1 MQDLLPGRAPR
12 GETRDLSAVQAT
24 QDDEVRITDY
34 VQAVAGWHVHGVV
47 AHGGAPR
54 LNVANAVPDTP
65 PRSDRDKRRC
75 SNILGMAAMLQA
87 MLSISAA
94 TVLSR
99 ATGYARW
106 MAQAAV
112 LGTTLVADAY
122 TVSIILPSLVYELF
136 LGGILYSIFIPVLVD
151 RMTTY
156 GEEDARRL
164 TNALFTLVLPGMA
177 ALALVGIVF
186 AEPFVTLF
194 TDWGAAKELS
204 PAEAERTVDLA
215 VFFFRIFAV
224 QMLFYG
230 VSTIATGVL
239 QAHRR
244 FFLPTFA
251 PVLNNLMVIASFA
264 LYAVLVGVD
273 PTLALYVL
281 AGGVTV
287 GTAIMALALVPTMW
301 NLGYRPRP
309 QLGHPALVPTAK
321 LAGPMV
327 VLVAASVAFQAFS
340 VYLATQFQAVAQ
352 LNYAFAVFSL
362 PYGVLVV
369 AIATALMPELSER
382 HARGDDEGYRDT
394 FSFGLRTMVFVVVP
408 SAVGMIALANPIIGL
423 LYERGRFDAQDTRAV
438 ATLLVAYSVGL
449 LGYSAYFFLVRAFYS
464 RQNTKTP
471 ALLNVAIFL
480 LFAAL
485 AYTLSRLL
493 EVLGV
498 VLALSI
504 AYAVLAALGL
514 LATRREIKRID
525 GRRLLRSTA
534 KALVAG
540 AVMYAVASGGAMV
553 LGTGSDAVGRVLV
566 LAVIGGA
573 SLAAYLGV
581 AYALKTEELKSAV
594 ALLRR
599 RRAA

>member
-1 MQDLLPGRAPR
+1 
-12 GETRDLSAVQAT
+12 
-24 QDDEVRITDY
+24 
-34 VQAVAGWHVHGVV
+34 
-47 AHGGAPR
+47 
-54 LNVANAVPDTP
+54 
-65 PRSDRDKRRC
+65 
-75 SNILGMAAMLQA
+75 MAAILRA

-112 LGTTLVADAY
+112 LGTTIVADAY
-122 TVSIILPSLVYELF
+122 TVSIILPSLIYELF
-136 LGGILYSIFIPVLVD
+136 LGGIVYSIFIPVLVE
-151 RMTTY
+151 RMTTH

-164 TNALFTLVLPGMA
+164 TNALFTLVLPVMA

-186 AEPFVTLF
+186 AEPFVALF
-194 TDWGAAKELS
+194 TDWGAEELP
-204 PAEAERTVDLA
+204 PAEAERAVDLA
-215 VFFFRIFAV
+215 VLFFRIFAV

-230 VSTIATGVL
+230 VSSIATGVL
-239 QAHRR
+239 QSHRR

-251 PVLNNLMVIASFA
+251 PVLNNLCVISSFA
-264 LYAVLVGVD
+264 LYALLVGVD
-273 PTLALYVL
+273 QTVALYVL

-301 NLGYRPRP
+301 SLGYRPRP
-309 QLGHPALVPTAK
+309 QLGHPALLTTAR

-327 VLVAASVAFQAFS
+327 VLVAASVAFQAFG
-340 VYLATQFQAVAQ
+340 VYLATQFEAVAE

-362 PYGVLVV
+362 PYGVFVV

-382 HARGDDEGYRDT
+382 HARGDNEGYRDT
-394 FSFGLRTMVFVVVP
+394 FSFGFRTMVFVVVP
-408 SAVGMIALANPIIGL
+408 SAVGMIALSNPIVGL
-423 LYERGRFDAQDTRAV
+423 LYQRGEFEAQDTGRV

-471 ALLNVAIFL
+471 ALLNVVIFVL
-480 LFAAL
+480 YAAL
-485 AYTLSRLL
+485 AYGLSRVL
-493 EVLGV
+493 EVVGV

-504 AYAVLAALGL
+504 AYAVLAIMGL
-514 LATRREIKRID
+514 AATRREIKRID

-534 KALVAG
+534 KILAAG
-540 AVMYAVASGGAMV
+540 AVMYAVARGGAAL
-553 LGTGSDAVGRVLV
+553 LGPGSDTLGRALIVAVVG
-566 LAVIGGA
+566 AA

-581 AYALKTEELKSAV
+581 AYALKTEELESAA
-594 ALLRR
+594 ALLWR
-599 RRAA
+599 RRAAEG

>member
-1 MQDLLPGRAPR
+1 
-12 GETRDLSAVQAT
+12 
-24 QDDEVRITDY
+24 
-34 VQAVAGWHVHGVV
+34 
-47 AHGGAPR
+47 
-54 LNVANAVPDTP
+54 
-65 PRSDRDKRRC
+65 
-75 SNILGMAAMLQA
+75 MAAILRA

-112 LGTTLVADAY
+112 LGTTIVADAY
-122 TVSIILPSLVYELF
+122 TVSIVLPGLIYELF

-151 RMTTY
+151 RMTTH
-156 GEEDARRL
+156 GEDDARRL
-164 TNALFTLVLPGMA
+164 TNALFTLVLPVMA
-177 ALALVGIVF
+177 VLALAGIVF
-186 AEPFVTLF
+186 AEPFVMLF
-194 TDWGAAKELS
+194 TDWGAAQKLS

-215 VFFFRIFAV
+215 VLFFRIFAV

-230 VSTIATGVL
+230 ISTIATGVL
-239 QAHRR
+239 QAHRH

-251 PVLNNLMVIASFA
+251 PVLNNLFVIASFS
-264 LYAVLVGVD
+264 LYALLVGVD
-273 PTLALYVL
+273 RTLALYVL

-301 NLGYRPRP
+301 SLGYRPRP
-309 QLGHPALVPTAK
+309 QLGHPALLPTAK

-327 VLVAASVAFQAFS
+327 VLVAASVAFQAFG
-340 VYLATQFQAVAQ
+340 VYLATQFEAVAE

-362 PYGVLVV
+362 PYGVFVV

-408 SAVGMIALANPIIGL
+408 SAVGMIALASPIIGL
-423 LYERGRFDAQDTRAV
+423 LYQRGNFDAQDTGAV
-438 ATLLVAYSVGL
+438 STLLVAYSVGL

-464 RQNTKTP
+464 RQNTMTP
-471 ALLNVAIFL
+471 ALLNVVIFL
-480 LFAAL
+480 LYAAL
-485 AYTLSRLL
+485 AYTLSR
-493 EVLGV
+493 VVGVVGV

-504 AYAVLAALGL
+504 AYAVLAVLGL
-514 LATRREIKRID
+514 VATRREIKRID
-525 GRRLLRSTA
+525 GRRLLISTA
-534 KALVAG
+534 KVLTAG
-540 AVMYAVASGGAMV
+540 TVMYAVAWGGTV
-553 LGTGSDAVGRVLV
+553 LLGTGSDAAGRVLI
-566 LAVIGGA
+566 LAVVGSA
-573 SLAAYLGV
+573 SLAAYLAV

-599 RRAA
+599 RRTSEG

>member
-1 MQDLLPGRAPR
+1 
-12 GETRDLSAVQAT
+12 
-24 QDDEVRITDY
+24 
-34 VQAVAGWHVHGVV
+34 
-47 AHGGAPR
+47 
-54 LNVANAVPDTP
+54 
-65 PRSDRDKRRC
+65 
-75 SNILGMAAMLQA
+75 MAAILRA

-136 LGGILYSIFIPVLVD
+136 LGGILYSIFIPVLVE
-151 RMTTY
+151 RMTTH

-164 TNALFTLVLPGMA
+164 TNALFTLVLPLMVV
-177 ALALVGIVF
+177 LALVGIVF

-194 TDWGAAKELS
+194 TDWGAARELS

-273 PTLALYVL
+273 STLALYVL

-309 QLGHPALVPTAK
+309 QLGHPALLPTAK

-327 VLVAASVAFQAFS
+327 VLVAASVAFQAFG

-408 SAVGMIALANPIIGL
+408 SAIGMIALANPIIGL

-480 LFAAL
+480 LYAAL
-485 AYTLSRLL
+485 AYTLSRLWG
-493 EVLGV
+493 VTGV
-498 VLALSI
+498 VLALAI
-504 AYAVLAALGL
+504 AYAVLAVLS
-514 LATRREIKRID
+514 LAAMRRETGRLD
-525 GRRLLRSTA
+525 GQRLFRSLL
-534 KALVAG
+534 KVLVSG
-540 AVMYAVASGGAMV
+540 AAMYAVARTGTLL
-553 LGTGSDAVGRVLV
+553 LGVGSDFATRLLV
-566 LAVIGGA
+566 LAAVGGT
-573 SLAAYLGV
+573 SLAVYLGV
-581 AYALKTEELKSAV
+581 AFLLGTEELKSV
-594 ALLRR
+594 LTLLRQR
-599 RRAA
+599 SR

>member
-1 MQDLLPGRAPR
+1 M
-12 GETRDLSAVQAT
+12 
-24 QDDEVRITDY
+24 
-34 VQAVAGWHVHGVV
+34 VA
-47 AHGGAPR
+47 
-54 LNVANAVPDTP
+54 
-65 PRSDRDKRRC
+65 
-75 SNILGMAAMLQA
+75 ILRA

-112 LGTTLVADAY
+112 LGTTIVADAY
-122 TVSIILPSLVYELF
+122 TVSIILPGLIYELF
-136 LGGILYSIFIPVLVD
+136 LGGILYSIFIPVLVE

-156 GEEDARRL
+156 GEEDARHL
-164 TNALFTLVLPGMA
+164 TNALITFVLPVMA
-177 ALALVGIVF
+177 VLALVGIVF

-194 TDWGAAKELS
+194 TDWGAAEELS
-204 PAEAERTVDLA
+204 SAEAERTVDLA
-215 VFFFRIFAV
+215 VLFFRIFAV

-239 QAHRR
+239 QAHRH

-251 PVLNNLMVIASFA
+251 PVLNNLFVIASFA
-264 LYAVLVGVD
+264 LYALLVGIDRTV
-273 PTLALYVL
+273 ALYVL

-301 NLGYRPRP
+301 SLGYRPRP
-309 QLGHPALVPTAK
+309 QLGHPALLPTAR

-327 VLVAASVAFQAFS
+327 VLVAASVAFQAFG
-340 VYLATQFQAVAQ
+340 VYLATQFEAVAE

-362 PYGVLVV
+362 PYGVFVV

-408 SAVGMIALANPIIGL
+408 SAVGMIALANPIVGL
-423 LYERGRFDAQDTRAV
+423 LYQRGQFDAQDTRTV

-471 ALLNVAIFL
+471 ALLNVVIFL
-480 LFAAL
+480 LYAGL
-485 AYTLSRLL
+485 AYGLSRIF
-493 EVLGV
+493 EVVGV

-504 AYAVLAALGL
+504 AYAVLAVLGL
-514 LATRREIKRID
+514 VATRHEIKRLD

-534 KALVAG
+534 KVLAAG
-540 AVMYAVASGGAMV
+540 AVMYAVARGGTAL
-553 LGTGSDAVGRVLV
+553 LGTGSDALGRTLILGVVGV
-566 LAVIGGA
+566 A
-573 SLAAYLGV
+573 SLAAYLAV

-599 RRAA
+599 RAA